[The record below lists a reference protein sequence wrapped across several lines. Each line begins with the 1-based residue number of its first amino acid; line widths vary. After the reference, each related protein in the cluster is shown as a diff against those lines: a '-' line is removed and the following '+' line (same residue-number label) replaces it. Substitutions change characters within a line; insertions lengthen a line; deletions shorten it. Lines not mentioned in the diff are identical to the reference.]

1 MKDFSAGLKEAGYG
15 SFDLGEIKSY
25 IFTTKRKTGRT
36 ERERFEDIK
45 EKNFQDVTRILGK
58 G

>member
-36 ERERFEDIK
+36 ERERF
-45 EKNFQDVTRILGK
+45 
-58 G
+58 